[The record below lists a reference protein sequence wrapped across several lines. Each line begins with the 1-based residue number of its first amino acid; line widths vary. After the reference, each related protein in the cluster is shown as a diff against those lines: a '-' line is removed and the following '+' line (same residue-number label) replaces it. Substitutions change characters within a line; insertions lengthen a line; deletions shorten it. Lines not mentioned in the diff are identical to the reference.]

1 MTYNSRTVLN
11 VVALQVSAKRKNN
24 TRVLESYHT
33 ALVTDIRGSRIKLEC
48 PGCKR
53 QVDG

>member
-11 VVALQVSAKRKNN
+11 VVAAQESAKRKNH

-33 ALVTDIRGSRIKLEC
+33 ALVTNT
-48 PGCKR
+48 R
-53 QVDG
+53 QQDQTRVPRM